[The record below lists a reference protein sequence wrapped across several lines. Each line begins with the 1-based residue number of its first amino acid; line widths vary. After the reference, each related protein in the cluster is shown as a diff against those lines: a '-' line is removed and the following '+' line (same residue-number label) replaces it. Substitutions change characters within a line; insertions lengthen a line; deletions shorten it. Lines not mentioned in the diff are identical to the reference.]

1 MSDTAE
7 QPLNRAQR
15 RAQGRY
21 ASAGHGGKHRQTCR
35 HYGEALRAEI
45 RQH

>member
-1 MSDTAE
+1 MDATQ
-7 QPLNRAQR
+7 QPLNRAAR

-21 ASAGHGGKHRQTCR
+21 ASAGRGYRRRAALKALSH
-35 HYGEALRAEI
+35 ELRAEI